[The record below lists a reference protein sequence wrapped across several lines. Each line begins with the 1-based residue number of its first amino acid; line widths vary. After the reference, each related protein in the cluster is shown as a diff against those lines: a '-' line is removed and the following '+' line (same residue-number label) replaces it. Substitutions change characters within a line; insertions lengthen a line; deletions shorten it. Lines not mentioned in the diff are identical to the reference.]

1 MVNPK
6 CLLTYLIAILTQI
19 TFSASVHADVMI
31 KVETRVS
38 VPGGASAA
46 SGSKGVSTY
55 YVRGEARRNDTISPL
70 GSHTAVIRQCDTG
83 AGYFVDFDRKEYH
96 ILATLAHSDG
106 GLTGA
111 GRVGPSAAGTLKS
124 PADVVTAETSEVGQ
138 TKKIL
143 GHPARHFVTKVK
155 ETISDPGS
163 SKREVTE
170 VIDGWYLTDVQNPAT
185 NCTPQDMIDQP
196 SVWIGA
202 PVLPKDG
209 EGLQYEHTGPTPKGL
224 AVQVRRSSDA
234 AILERK
240 VVELSDATLDPALFE
255 VPRDFKE
262 VARPQSHDSRL
273 SRP

>member
-1 MVNPK
+1 MASPK
-6 CLLTYLIAILTQI
+6 CLLTYLIAILIQI
-19 TFSASVHADVMI
+19 ACSAAAHADEMI

-46 SGSKGVSTY
+46 SGSKGTSTY
-55 YVRGEARRNDTISPL
+55 YVKGEARRNDTISPL
-70 GSHTAVIRQCDTG
+70 GSHTAVIRNCDTG
-83 AGYFVDFDRKEYH
+83 AGYFVDFDRKEYYK
-96 ILATLAHSDG
+96 LTASGHSDS

-111 GRVGPSAAGTLKS
+111 GQGAPGAAATLKS
-124 PADVVTAETSEVGQ
+124 PADIVTAETVEVGE

-143 GHPARHFVTKVK
+143 GHLARHFVTKAR
-155 ETISDPGS
+155 EAISDAGGA
-163 SKREVTE
+163 KREVTE
-170 VIDGWYLTDVQNPAT
+170 VIDGWYLTDVQNPST
-185 NCTPQDMIDQP
+185 NCTPQNMMDQP

-209 EGLQYEHTGPTPKGL
+209 AGIQYDHTGPTPKGL

-234 AILERK
+234 AILERE
-240 VVELSDATLDPALFE
+240 VVDLSDATLDPALFE

-262 VARPQSHDSRL
+262 VASPQSQGRL